1 MQGFFEDFKKLH
13 PEKPAAEIPA
23 QNTESAESAATESFE
38 DMKSYFE
45 SMKESILTDL
55 RKEIAQIQS
64 GQDANTPGG
73 EDNTSQAE
81 LNNEEGGK

>member
-1 MQGFFEDFKKLH
+1 MRGFFEDFKKLH
-13 PEKPAAEIPA
+13 PDKPAAEST

-45 SMKESILTDL
+45 SMKESILNDV

-64 GQDANTPGG
+64 GQDANIPGG
-73 EDNTSQAE
+73 EDITSQAE

>member
-13 PEKPAAEIPA
+13 PDKPAAETPA
-23 QNTESAESAATESFE
+23 QNAESAATESFE